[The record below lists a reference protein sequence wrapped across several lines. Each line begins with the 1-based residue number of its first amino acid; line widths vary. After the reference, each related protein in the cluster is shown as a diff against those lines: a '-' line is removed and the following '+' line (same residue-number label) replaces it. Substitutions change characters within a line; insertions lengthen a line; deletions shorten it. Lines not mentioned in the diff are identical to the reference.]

1 VSTQDVNFQQNAWL
15 KTVGANIRRER
26 VARGLTQERLAELAE
41 LAPRTVQK
49 IEAGR
54 ITILI
59 TTLRRLRQAIGCPYE
74 ALLREAGGC
83 RDSQRTG
90 RGGGKGEK

>member
-1 VSTQDVNFQQNAWL
+1 LRA
-15 KTVGANIRRER
+15 VGANIRRER
-26 VARGLTQERLAELAE
+26 LAAGLTQERLAELAE

-59 TTLRRLRQAIGCPYE
+59 TTLRRIRRAIGCPSA
-74 ALLREAGGC
+74 ALL
-83 RDSQRTG
+83 
-90 RGGGKGEK
+90 GEE